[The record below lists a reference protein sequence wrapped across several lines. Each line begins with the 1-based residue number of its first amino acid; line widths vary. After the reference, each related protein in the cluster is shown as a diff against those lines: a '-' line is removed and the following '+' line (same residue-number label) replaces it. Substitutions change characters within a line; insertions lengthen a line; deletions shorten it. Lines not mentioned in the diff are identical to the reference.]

1 MRPFILVIALVSG
14 CAGRPA
20 SVVLREGAWTVDD
33 LVRSHPIEAG
43 ANIRADELA
52 RTAAS
57 SIHLVQVRGGE
68 TPHRHMT
75 HDLTITVLRGEG
87 RLMLD
92 GTSRRLAAGDVVV
105 IPRGVPHS
113 VVRSGGDLYVT
124 LAEFA
129 PPLDAPDTVPVADVD
144 TMQVPR

>member
-1 MRPFILVIALVSG
+1 MRSLFLVVVLMAG
-14 CAGRPA
+14 CAPRPA
-20 SVVLREGAWTVDD
+20 SVVLREGAWSVDD

-43 ANIRADELA
+43 ANVRADELA
-52 RTAAS
+52 RTVAS
-57 SIHLVQVRGGE
+57 SVHLVQVRGGE

-87 RLMLD
+87 RLTLE
-92 GTSRRLAAGDVVV
+92 GRSRPLAAGDVVV

-113 VVRSGGDLYVT
+113 VVRTGGDLYVT
-124 LAEFA
+124 LVEFA

-144 TMQVPR
+144 SAQVPR